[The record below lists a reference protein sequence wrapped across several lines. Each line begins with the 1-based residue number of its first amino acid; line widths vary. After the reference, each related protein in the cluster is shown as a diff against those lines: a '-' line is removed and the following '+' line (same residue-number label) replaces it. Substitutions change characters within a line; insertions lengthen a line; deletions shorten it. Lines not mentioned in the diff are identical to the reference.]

1 MNRNFLR
8 VASVNIKTKLLNVN
22 HNKNEMLKY
31 MDYASKNHMDIVLF
45 PELSLTGVSAGEMI
59 TNDEIISR
67 CQVALKDILART
79 KDSNTIFVFGL
90 PIKSD
95 NKAKSVMLYIQNGK
109 ILENTTRDTYEFL
122 EQKYFSNHTSS
133 PIQIFENLVID
144 FNSSDTSGLNLDGK
158 NIKLIFENE
167 LYNSNLYISKDT
179 SILLI
184 AGNKQTDIENL
195 DYTLDILKAISKQN
209 NIAIIYAGASNFE
222 SSSNGVYASN
232 KYIIE
237 NGQVLEES
245 TRFRDG
251 MIYSEINLDEIRND
265 NKYYNY
271 YNYQNIILKNEDY
284 KLKRKLSTT
293 PYFPHIE
300 DMDKKFINI
309 LDIQSEALARRLMQ
323 IPDKKIFL
331 GLSGGLDSTLAL
343 IVASF
348 AYSKLELDSKD
359 IYAISMPG
367 LGTSNRT
374 KVNGEK
380 LAQAYNVTYKSID
393 ITDSVLQHFKDIE
406 HSETQYDITFE
417 NAQAR
422 ERTQI
427 LMDLSNK
434 HGGIVLGTGN
444 MSEIALGW
452 STYNADHMSMY
463 SVNSG
468 LPKTLL
474 KEVVRYV
481 ANSSNNELLKTTLI
495 DILDTPISPELLPTD
510 ENDNIVQHTEDN
522 VGPYELHD
530 FFIYHLVKNKSKISN
545 IKYMAKVAF
554 DGKYTDEEIDKWM
567 SKLLWRFSTQ
577 QFKRN
582 VSPDFPQIL
591 EYSLKN
597 IDFITPSDIDP
608 NSFN

>member
-67 CQVALKDILART
+67 CKVALKDILART

-90 PIKSD
+90 PIKAD

-133 PIQIFENLVID
+133 PTQIFENLVIN
-144 FNSSDTSGLNLDGK
+144 FNFSDTSGLNLDGK

-293 PYFPHIE
+293 PYFHHIE

-554 DGKYTDEEIDKWM
+554 DGKYTEEEIDKWM

>member
-67 CQVALKDILART
+67 CKVALKDILART

-90 PIKSD
+90 PIKAD

-133 PIQIFENLVID
+133 PTQIFENLVIN
-144 FNSSDTSGLNLDGK
+144 FNFSDTSGLNLDGK

-245 TRFRDG
+245 TR
-251 MIYSEINLDEIRND
+251 
-265 NKYYNY
+265 
-271 YNYQNIILKNEDY
+271 
-284 KLKRKLSTT
+284 
-293 PYFPHIE
+293 
-300 DMDKKFINI
+300 
-309 LDIQSEALARRLMQ
+309 
-323 IPDKKIFL
+323 
-331 GLSGGLDSTLAL
+331 
-343 IVASF
+343 
-348 AYSKLELDSKD
+348 
-359 IYAISMPG
+359 
-367 LGTSNRT
+367 
-374 KVNGEK
+374 
-380 LAQAYNVTYKSID
+380 
-393 ITDSVLQHFKDIE
+393 SVSYTHLRAH
-406 HSETQYDITFE
+406 ET
-417 NAQAR
+417 
-422 ERTQI
+422 
-427 LMDLSNK
+427 
-434 HGGIVLGTGN
+434 
-444 MSEIALGW
+444 
-452 STYNADHMSMY
+452 
-463 SVNSG
+463 
-468 LPKTLL
+468 
-474 KEVVRYV
+474 
-481 ANSSNNELLKTTLI
+481 
-495 DILDTPISPELLPTD
+495 
-510 ENDNIVQHTEDN
+510 
-522 VGPYELHD
+522 
-530 FFIYHLVKNKSKISN
+530 
-545 IKYMAKVAF
+545 
-554 DGKYTDEEIDKWM
+554 
-567 SKLLWRFSTQ
+567 
-577 QFKRN
+577 
-582 VSPDFPQIL
+582 
-591 EYSLKN
+591 
-597 IDFITPSDIDP
+597 
-608 NSFN
+608 

>member
-222 SSSNGVYASN
+222 SSSNGVYSSN

-245 TRFRDG
+245 TRFRAG

-271 YNYQNIILKNEDY
+271 YNYQNIILKNKDY

-293 PYFPHIE
+293 PYFPHIK
-300 DMDKKFINI
+300 DIDKKFINI

-380 LAQAYNVTYKSID
+380 LAQAYNVTYNSID

-510 ENDNIVQHTEDN
+510 ENDNIVQHTENN

>member
-67 CQVALKDILART
+67 CKVALKDILART

-90 PIKSD
+90 PIKAD

-133 PIQIFENLVID
+133 PTQIFENLVIN
-144 FNSSDTSGLNLDGK
+144 FNFSDTSGLNLDGK

-293 PYFPHIE
+293 PYFHHIE
-300 DMDKKFINI
+300 YKDKKFINI

>member
-59 TNDEIISR
+59 TSDEIISR
-67 CQVALKDILART
+67 CKVALKDILART

-90 PIKSD
+90 PIKAD

-133 PIQIFENLVID
+133 PTQIFENLVIN
-144 FNSSDTSGLNLDGK
+144 FNFSDTSGLNLDGK

-293 PYFPHIE
+293 PYFHHIE
-300 DMDKKFINI
+300 YKDKKFINI